1 MDADQLRHVES
12 LCDALYVGT
21 SANERAEAQEQLL
34 TLQSS
39 AECIPQCQFILD
51 NSSQPYAQLLA
62 SASLEALLTQY
73 WNNFDQDQKLEIR
86 NYILNFLANNA
97 HSLQDFVT
105 GSMAKLACRITKL
118 GWFDNIEH
126 REIVDEVTKFLQ
138 GTVDHHL
145 VGLKIL
151 HALVDE
157 MNIPTT
163 GRTLTTHRKT
173 AVSFRDN
180 SLFQVFQI
188 GLTTLRHI
196 HTRSIPNI
204 TPDQEKRMTA
214 SALSLATSCLSFDF
228 IGTNPEESPEDV
240 GTVQV
245 PSSWRPIVQDTLTMQ
260 LFFDFYL
267 NTEPPRSSQA
277 LEAIVQLSSVRR
289 SLFAVEKE
297 RTVFLDH
304 LMKNIQE
311 IMHSKMG
318 LEHAE
323 NYHEFCR
330 LLGRLKASYQLS
342 ELVKT
347 RGFSDW
353 LGLAA
358 EFTVASLQNWQY
370 SMNSIHYLLALWS
383 RLVAALPYLRPDA
396 SDGQLYAQIL
406 RQCVFQVVESYID
419 TMLGSVEVVVDG
431 DGFVDDPLE
440 DEGALKEQMD
450 KLPTLIRL
458 QFEEIAQYLLNIF
471 ENDMALYEQA
481 LSGQGGPLAVRQIN
495 ILEGRLTWLVQM
507 VAAVIG
513 SQSSS
518 ADTSKAGGHDQIWD
532 GQLSRFVFQLVQA
545 LDFRMGNT
553 SGRAKCDEKLEL
565 ALLTYFKAFKR
576 AYLMDVGA
584 MGASV
589 SSPLGM
595 GGVVPPGGR
604 QAHPL
609 LSLALSYGSEAKDS
623 GMEDTSGNVRFPLSD
638 CFIFNVNECAGV

>member
-1 MDADQLRHVES
+1 MDENQLRHVES
-12 LCDALYVGT
+12 LCNALYAGT
-21 SANERAEAQEQLL
+21 SSNERAAAQEQLL

-39 AECIPQCQFILD
+39 ADCIPQCQFILD
-51 NSSQPYAQLLA
+51 HSTQPYAQLLA
-62 SASLEALLTQY
+62 SSSLESLLTQF
-73 WNNFDQDQKLEIR
+73 WNNFDHDQTLEIR

-97 HSLQDFVT
+97 HNLQDYVM
-105 GSMAKLACRITKL
+105 GSIAKLACRITKL

-138 GTVDHHL
+138 GTIDHHL
-145 VGLKIL
+145 VGLRIL
-151 HALVDE
+151 YALVDE
-157 MNIPTT
+157 MNVPTT

-188 GLTTLRHI
+188 ALTTLRHI
-196 HTRSIPNI
+196 HTRSIPNMS
-204 TPDQEKRMTA
+204 PDQEKRMA
-214 SALSLATSCLSFDF
+214 QSALSLATACLSFDF

-245 PSSWRPIVQDTLTMQ
+245 PSTWRPIVQDTLTMQ

-304 LMKNIQE
+304 LMKNIHE
-311 IMHSKMG
+311 IMLSKTG

-358 EFTVASLQNWQY
+358 EFTVTSLQDWQY

-396 SDGQLYAQIL
+396 NDGQLYAQIL
-406 RQCVFQVVESYID
+406 RQCVSQVVEAYID

-431 DGFVDDPLE
+431 DGDVDDPLE
-440 DEGALKEQMD
+440 DEGALREQMD

-471 ENDMALYEQA
+471 ESAMGLYEQA
-481 LSGQGGPLAVRQIN
+481 LSSGQNGPHIIRQVD
-495 ILEGRLTWLVQM
+495 ILEGRLTWIVHM
-507 VAAVIG
+507 VAALVG
-513 SQSSS
+513 SQSGGDTRKS
-518 ADTSKAGGHDQIWD
+518 AGNDQVWD
-532 GQLSRFVFQLVQA
+532 GQLSRFIFQLVQG
-545 LDFRMGNT
+545 LEYRLGNS
-553 SGRAKCDEKLEL
+553 SGRDKCNAKLEL
-565 ALLTYFKAFKR
+565 ALLGYFKSFKR

-584 MGASV
+584 IGSMN
-589 SSPLGM
+589 SPLGM
-595 GGVVPPGGR
+595 GGVAPPAGK
-604 QAHPL
+604 QPHPL
-609 LSLALSYGSEAKDS
+609 LSLALSYGSEAKDAS
-623 GMEDTSGNVRFPLSD
+623 MEDTGGNVSVLGPVRID
-638 CFIFNVNECAGV
+638 Q